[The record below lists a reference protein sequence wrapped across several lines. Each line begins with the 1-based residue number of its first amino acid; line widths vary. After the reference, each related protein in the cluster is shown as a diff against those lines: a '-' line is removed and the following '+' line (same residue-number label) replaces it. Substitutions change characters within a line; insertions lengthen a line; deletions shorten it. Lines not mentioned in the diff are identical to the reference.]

1 MSAPFLFLKQPCG
14 VGALVPPHEG
24 EGKSFI
30 RIFFFLTA
38 SGGDVSQ
45 GLADS
50 KIYVSQFQGSLAAQA
65 EEDATGMACSIEV
78 FMISTPQLNR

>member
-1 MSAPFLFLKQPCG
+1 MKEKAK
-14 VGALVPPHEG
+14 A
-24 EGKSFI
+24 SFEF
-30 RIFFFLTA
+30 FFFLTA

>member
-1 MSAPFLFLKQPCG
+1 MKEKAK
-14 VGALVPPHEG
+14 A
-24 EGKSFI
+24 SFE
-30 RIFFFLTA
+30 FFFLTA